1 MTETTLQ
8 TDIIVDIY
16 GVLEDKLKELQSI
29 ESDPLKLDII
39 KETLRSMLIQLRTL
53 HYIVDPDFFENGD
66 DQEYSNFYLS

>member
-1 MTETTLQ
+1 MTQTTLQ

-16 GVLEDKLKELQSI
+16 GVLEDKLKELQTI
-29 ESDPLKLDII
+29 ESDPLKIDII